1 MTQKN
6 DELAVEKVAAEK
18 VKSEKAAYLASLN
31 LGPSVEKSEKPK
43 VKKISQKGRE
53 RAAKVKLMKLKGTAK
68 GPMHVPQARLSAK
81 IFQSD
86 VFSHKVLTYSGN
98 SK

>member
-1 MTQKN
+1 MTQKS
-6 DELAVEKVAAEK
+6 DEIAVEKLAAEK

-31 LGPSVEKSEKPK
+31 LGPNVEKSEKPK

-68 GPMHVPQARLSAK
+68 GPTHVPQARLSA
-81 IFQSD
+81 
-86 VFSHKVLTYSGN
+86 N
-98 SK
+98 SKKFLSSNRTT